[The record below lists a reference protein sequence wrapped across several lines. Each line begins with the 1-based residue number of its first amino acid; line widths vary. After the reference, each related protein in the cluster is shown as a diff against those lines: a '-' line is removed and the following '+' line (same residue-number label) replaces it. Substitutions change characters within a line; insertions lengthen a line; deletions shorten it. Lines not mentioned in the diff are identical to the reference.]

1 MDPSSCTCL
10 KFELDF
16 FKTIPTQLSIENSTP
31 SILFPIASISN
42 QTSPIEFL
50 IFGSGE
56 SLIDLSS
63 ISINA
68 QLSVTKRNGMATL
81 DTDLVTPVNNLLHS
95 MFSRCTTLFNDKLVS
110 THINYPYKAI
120 IDALLF
126 SSEEAQK
133 TYLTSSFFYKDT
145 AGFLN
150 ETDPIKDVDE
160 ADPIKDAKNE
170 GLIARFK
177 KSRQSQVLDLYGRLH
192 FDFIN
197 QPKLLINGVDV
208 RIKLERSKD
217 AFALMANS
225 DNYQIRLKNIMLK
238 VNRIEVSPSILL
250 GMEKTLENSVIK
262 MPYRRVN
269 IKVFTLSKGILSSNI
284 SNAIIGQIPKRII
297 IGLVRNNAFNGQID
311 LNPFNFEN
319 FDLNYISVI
328 KDSILIPPNPY
339 TPDFDEKSYAR
350 SYATLF
356 EEMGGIPYGKYANI
370 SYSDY
375 AQGYMFH
382 VFDLTPDKA
391 ASENH
396 TSIITH
402 GNISID
408 LKFKRPLPE
417 TINVVCYLEYRN
429 TIEIDRSRN
438 IFIDY

>member
-1 MDPSSCTCL
+1 MDEFSCPCL
-10 KFELDF
+10 KSELDF
-16 FKTIPTQLSIENSTP
+16 FKTIPTQLAIENTIP
-31 SILFPIASISN
+31 SILYPIATITD
-42 QTSPIEFL
+42 QKSPIEFL
-50 IFGSGE
+50 IPGSGE

-63 ISINA
+63 ISINV
-68 QLSVTKRNGMATL
+68 QLSITKRNGTSTL

-95 MFSRCTTLFNDKLVS
+95 MFSQCAVWFNEKQVS
-110 THINYPYKAI
+110 SHVNYAYKAI
-120 IDALLF
+120 IEALLF

-133 TYLTSSFFYKDT
+133 TFLTSSFFYKDS

-150 ETDPIKDVDE
+150 ETN
-160 ADPIKDAKNE
+160 PIKDAKNE

-177 KSRQSQVLDLYGRLH
+177 KSSKSQVLDLNGRLH

-197 QPKLLINGVDV
+197 QPKLLINGIDV

-217 AFALMANS
+217 AFALMATDN
-225 DNYQIRLKNIMLK
+225 NYQIRLKNITLK
-238 VNRIEVSPSILL
+238 VNKVEVSPSILI
-250 GMEKTLENSVIK
+250 GMEKALENSVIK
-262 MPYRRVN
+262 MPYRRVD

-297 IGLVRNNAFNGQID
+297 IGFVRNNAFNGQFD

-328 KDSILIPPNPY
+328 KDSILIPSTPY

-396 TSIITH
+396 TSILTQ

-408 LKFKRPLPE
+408 LKFKRSLPE
-417 TINVVCYLEYRN
+417 TVNIVCFLEYRN

-438 IFIDY
+438 IYVDF

>member
-1 MDPSSCTCL
+1 MDPFSCPCL
-10 KFELDF
+10 KSELDF
-16 FKTIPTQLSIENSTP
+16 FKTIPTQLA
-31 SILFPIASISN
+31 ILNTTEAILHPIASITD
-42 QTSPIEFL
+42 QKSPIEFL
-50 IFGSGE
+50 IPGSGE
-56 SLIDLSS
+56 NLIDLSS

-68 QLSVTKRNGMATL
+68 QVTVTKQNGTSTL
-81 DTDLVTPVNNLLHS
+81 DTDLVTPVNNFLHS
-95 MFSRCTTLFNDKLVS
+95 MFSQCTTIFNDKTVS
-110 THINYPYKAI
+110 THVNYPYRAI
-120 IDALLF
+120 IENLLF

-150 ETDPIKDVDE
+150 ETNPIKDT
-160 ADPIKDAKNE
+160 KNE
-170 GLIARFK
+170 GLVARFK
-177 KSRQSQVLDLYGRLH
+177 KSSRSQVLDLYGRLH

-217 AFALMANS
+217 AFALMATA
-225 DNYQIRLKNIMLK
+225 DNYQIRLKNITLK
-238 VNRIEVSPSILL
+238 VNRIEVSPSILI

-328 KDSILIPPNPY
+328 KDSILIPPNPFC
-339 TPDFDEKSYAR
+339 PDFDAKSYAR

-356 EEMGGIPYGKYANI
+356 EEIGGIPYGKFANI

-382 VFDLTPDKA
+382 VFDLTPDRA

-396 TSIITH
+396 TSVLTY
-402 GNISID
+402 GNVSFD

-417 TINVVCYLEYRN
+417 TVNVICFLEYRN

-438 IFIDY
+438 IYVDY